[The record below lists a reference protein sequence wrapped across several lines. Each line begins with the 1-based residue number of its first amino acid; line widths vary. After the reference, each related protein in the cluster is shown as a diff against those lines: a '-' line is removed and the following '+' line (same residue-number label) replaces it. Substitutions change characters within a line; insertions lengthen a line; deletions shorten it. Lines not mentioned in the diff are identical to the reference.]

1 MISGVL
7 LCSYSFSAWSCDGAI
22 LTVHAAVQALDE
34 NVLIKLYISCCRYD
48 FWCHENHSFNRSLIL
63 KISQIRSSSACT
75 RATVLHPPFVF
86 HEQKKNLS
94 LFFSWNKS
102 HLLHVL
108 FMLGKKTKKEK
119 RNVRLITCKL
129 CISGAVRSAFSSQ
142 SLRLFP
148 ALQFCGPNKRLH
160 SGIHAAKHF
169 LLLTT
174 TSPPIGWGKKR
185 RSRAEQEGA
194 EMEEKRIKKQRRRGK
209 KFPADLLWFVAWFGL
224 FFSSTSSDLAGWF
237 CCWVAVSSGDFGLV
251 FSIVS
256 CVLADVIF
264 DFWAFLIGHFSC
276 MSFCLGVGTTSMVS
290 FLISLNRIFPREFW
304 FHSSIAS

>member
-1 MISGVL
+1 MRWSHPYCSCSGAGLGWERVDKIVHKL
-7 LCSYSFSAWSCDGAI
+7 LPIRFLMSRKPFFQPQFNLKNIANSQFFSLHQSYC
-22 LTVHAAVQALDE
+22 
-34 NVLIKLYISCCRYD
+34 
-48 FWCHENHSFNRSLIL
+48 
-63 KISQIRSSSACT
+63 SSSTFCFPWT
-75 RATVLHPPFVF
+75 KKKSQPFFLLKQVTPFARPF
-86 HEQKKNLS
+86 HAWKKN
-94 LFFSWNKS
+94 KQR
-102 HLLHVL
+102 
-108 FMLGKKTKKEK
+108 K

-237 CCWVAVSSGDFGLV
+237 CCWVSVSSGDFGLV

-276 MSFCLGVGTTSMVS
+276 MSFCLGVGKTSMVS